1 LGVGRVAIESL
12 ALGIPVIPVNS
23 AYWAPV
29 VSRDNYEALKADNFV
44 GRPFYEFEPEPLL
57 AELLCVLGDLD
68 KVCHE
73 TQNLSEEV
81 YQDFSLTRM
90 VDLIEEVYQELV
102 D

>member
-1 LGVGRVAIESL
+1 ESL

-29 VSRDNYEALKADNFV
+29 VSRENYKILKADNFV
-44 GRPFYEFEPEPLL
+44 GRLFYEFEPEPLL
-57 AELLCVLGDLD
+57 AEILSVLRELD

-81 YQDFSLTRM
+81 YQDFSLARM
-90 VDLIEEVYQELV
+90 VDLVEKVYQELV